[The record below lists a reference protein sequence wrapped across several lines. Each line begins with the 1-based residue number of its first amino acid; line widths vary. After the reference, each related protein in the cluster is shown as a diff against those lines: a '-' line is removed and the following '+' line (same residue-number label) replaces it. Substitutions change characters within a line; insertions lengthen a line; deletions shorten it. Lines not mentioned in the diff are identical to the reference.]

1 MSGDRAC
8 VGVTGGDALADGDG
22 SVEGDGPEVERN
34 ALGQPVGRLL
44 ADWVPRP
51 RPAREALVGRWCRL
65 EPLDPARHAED
76 LFLAFAD
83 DRSGA
88 MWTYLSTGPYPD
100 LDSYRA
106 WAEWADDQGDPLH
119 FAVLDGSGRARG
131 TLAFLRIVE
140 EMGSI
145 EIGFLTFS
153 PSLQRSTVAT
163 EAVVLLLRHAFET
176 LGYRRCEWKC
186 NALNERS
193 RRAAT
198 RLGFTYEGT
207 FRQAVVV
214 KQRNRDTAWYAILD
228 REWPRLAAAYDTWL
242 APENFDDAGVQRVAL
257 SSLTR
262 PGAAAGTL

>member
-1 MSGDRAC
+1 MQAE
-8 VGVTGGDALADGDG
+8 G
-22 SVEGDGPEVERN
+22 SVGEVGSAVERN

-44 ADWVPRP
+44 ADWTPRA
-51 RPAREALVGRWCRL
+51 RPAREPLVGRWCRL
-65 EPLDPARHAED
+65 EPLDPARHAEE
-76 LFLAFAD
+76 LFGSFSE
-83 DRSGA
+83 DRHGG
-88 MWTYLSTGPYPD
+88 MWTYLPTGPYPD
-100 LDSYRA
+100 LDAYRG
-106 WAEWADDQGDPLH
+106 WAESAADQDDPLH
-119 FAVLDGSGRARG
+119 FAILDGSGRARG
-131 TLAFLRIVE
+131 TLAFLRIAE

-145 EIGFLTFS
+145 EIGFLTFG
-153 PSLQRSTVAT
+153 PSLQRTTVAT
-163 EAVVLLLRHAFET
+163 EAVVLLLRHAFAT

-242 APENFDDAGVQRVAL
+242 APENFDDSGVQRVAL

-262 PGAAAGTL
+262 PRAAASAL

>member
-1 MSGDRAC
+1 MGD
-8 VGVTGGDALADGDG
+8 VG
-22 SVEGDGPEVERN
+22 SVEEVGSAVEWN

-44 ADWVPRP
+44 SGWTPRV
-51 RPAREALVGRWCRL
+51 RPAREPLAGRWCHL
-65 EPLDPARHAED
+65 EPLDPARHAAD
-76 LFLAFAD
+76 LFGSFSE

-88 MWTYLSTGPYPD
+88 MWTYLPTGPYPD
-100 LDSYRA
+100 LDSYRR
-106 WAEWADDQGDPLH
+106 WTEWAADQDDPLH
-119 FAVLDGSGRARG
+119 FAIHDGNGLARG
-131 TLAFLRIVE
+131 TLAFCRIAAEV
-140 EMGSI
+140 GSI
-145 EIGFLTFS
+145 EIGFLAFS
-153 PSLQRSTVAT
+153 PSLQRTTVAT

-186 NALNERS
+186 DALNERS

-207 FRQAVVV
+207 FRQATVV

-242 APENFDDAGVQRVAL
+242 APENFDEVGVQRVAL